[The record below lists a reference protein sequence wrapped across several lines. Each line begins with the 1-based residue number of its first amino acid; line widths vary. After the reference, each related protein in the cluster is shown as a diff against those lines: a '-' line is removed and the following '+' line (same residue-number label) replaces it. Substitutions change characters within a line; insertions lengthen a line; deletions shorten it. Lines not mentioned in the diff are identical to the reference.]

1 MEEPRGGGD
10 ASRRRGRVPG
20 LVNGQAFG
28 GRGQVVRNQDW
39 DQAFYPEAET
49 GQLRGPDGYGVG
61 RGWRLPGTKGDVF
74 RIRFRRSR
82 PASGAD
88 EQSVEWEKLAKGPS
102 EAGE

>member
-1 MEEPRGGGD
+1 M
-10 ASRRRGRVPG
+10 
-20 LVNGQAFG
+20 
-28 GRGQVVRNQDW
+28 VRNQDW